1 MPSDVP
7 AMPKTSM
14 ATMSTINNAELQSAL
29 HKVVN
34 LECQLEA
41 ERAQSRRLE
50 PQHLE
55 SVAKLATAEER

>member
-1 MPSDVP
+1 
-7 AMPKTSM
+7 M